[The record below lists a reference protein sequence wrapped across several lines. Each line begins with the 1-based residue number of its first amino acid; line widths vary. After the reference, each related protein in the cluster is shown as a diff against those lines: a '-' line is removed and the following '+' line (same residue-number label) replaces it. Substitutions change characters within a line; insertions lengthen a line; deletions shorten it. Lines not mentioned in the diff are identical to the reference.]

1 MSVLGSDRSADL
13 VAPTWYRCRYRRAAR
28 RRQSRGAIDMRTT
41 RHSRADYYD
50 TPGVPCVGLIGHSAA
65 GSAQARWSTGVRPSR
80 ARIIDNRPTSAGVG
94 NDSHG
99 KPTIGGGANAS
110 LLGTA
115 KRSGGSQQVTYNGHP
130 LYLFVRDQRPGDVS
144 GQGVTAFGAP
154 WFVLSAEGNQV
165 SAKAASTSGGGNS
178 GGSSGY

>member
-1 MSVLGSDRSADL
+1 MTRSRTITFLANAAVIPVAALSV
-13 VAPTWYRCRYRRAAR
+13 AACGGGG
-28 RRQSRGAIDMRTT
+28 GATAAT
-41 RHSRADYYD
+41 SPKPASRASA
-50 TPGVPCVGLIGHSAA
+50 TVGVASTSLGKVLIDSQGRTLYLFKADRGTESACSGA
-65 GSAQARWSTGVRPSR
+65 CAAAWPPLI
-80 ARIIDNRPTSAGVG
+80 A
-94 NDSHG
+94 HG
-99 KPTIGGGANAS
+99 KPTIDRGANAA

-115 KRSGGSQQVTYNGHP
+115 KRSDGTQQVTYNGHP
-130 LYLFVRDQRPGDVS
+130 LYLFVRDQSPGDVS